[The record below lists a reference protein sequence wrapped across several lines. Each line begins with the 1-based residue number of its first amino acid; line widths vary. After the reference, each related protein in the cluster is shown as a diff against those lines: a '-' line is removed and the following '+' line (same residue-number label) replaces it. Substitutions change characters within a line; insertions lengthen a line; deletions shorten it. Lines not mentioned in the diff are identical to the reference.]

1 MTFFLFVLGMIVFGG
16 LARAL
21 LVWLIGDVTAQG
33 STGPKARLPA
43 GTPTSRPE

>member
-1 MTFFLFVLGMIVFGG
+1 MTYVLFVVGMIVFLG
-16 LARAL
+16 LCRAL
-21 LVWLIGDVTAQG
+21 VVWLIGPTAQV